1 MANEYA
7 NVARNYIYEMMG
19 TEEPSLFSVALE
31 PLEPVSPRKMLNTVL
46 GGLVGGLL
54 MAAILVVR
62 FIRDDKIKTAD
73 DITNYI
79 GHTHAGPSF
88 RRLGRRG
95 KSSAKSRG
103 RQGR

>member
-79 GHTHAGPSF
+79 GIPTLAIVPA
-88 RRLGRRG
+88 LGSQR